1 LSFAHP
7 NISLTVVIADDHTVV
22 RAGLIGV
29 LTADGRFAIVAEA
42 SDGLEAIAAAKHHKP
57 GILLVDIAMPVIT
70 GLEVVEEVRRWSP
83 DTKIAVMTGLQNRNI
98 LKFAIASGADGLF
111 LKGDDL
117 AELPDHLVAIS
128 QGETRLSP
136 SVQSAISEPSIHDD
150 LTRRERQIMF
160 GLIHGG
166 STSELAARLGISINT
181 INNHRNSLMQKL
193 EVHSLAE
200 LMTLA
205 VRDGLLESISHSEK

>member
-1 LSFAHP
+1 M
-7 NISLTVVIADDHTVV
+7 
-22 RAGLIGV
+22 
-29 LTADGRFAIVAEA
+29 ADGRFAIVAEA

-117 AELPDHLVAIS
+117 AALPDHLVAIS

-193 EVHSLAE
+193 GVHSLAE

-205 VRDGLLESISHSEK
+205 VRDGLLESISYSEK